1 MDGRNTRQAEHAE
14 TIKTLVCRGLDRK
27 DILAYARE
35 KAWREEPAD
44 LDHLIEIA
52 NDELAKDA
60 GELDTEIELGKAL
73 ARLNHLYQQTV
84 KVQDYKTALQIQKEI
99 NNVLK
104 LKVTAEKLRAPQRTT
119 NAPAERPR
127 LKIVTK

>member
-14 TIKTLVCRGLDRK
+14 KVKTLVCRGLDRN
-27 DILAYARE
+27 DILAYAKE

-52 NDELAKDA
+52 NDELAKA
-60 GELDTEIELGKAL
+60 AAELDTEIELGKAV

-84 KVQDYKTALQIQKEI
+84 KVQDFKTALQIQKEI
-99 NNVLK
+99 NKVLE
-104 LKVTAEKLRAPQRTT
+104 LKVTAEKLRAPQR
-119 NAPAERPR
+119 NASAPAERPR